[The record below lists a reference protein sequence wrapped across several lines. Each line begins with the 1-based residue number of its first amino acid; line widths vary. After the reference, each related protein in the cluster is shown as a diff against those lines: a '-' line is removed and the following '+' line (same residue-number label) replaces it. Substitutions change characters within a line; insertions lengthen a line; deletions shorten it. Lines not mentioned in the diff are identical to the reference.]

1 MCINRGIDKEDVI
14 HKYSGILCHEKNKII
29 PSAATWME
37 LEIVVLSE
45 VNQTQ
50 RDTCYMISHILY
62 DITSMQQHGWN
73 YRLSY

>member
-37 LEIVVLSE
+37 LEIVVLNE

-50 RDTCYMISHILY
+50 RNTYCMISLF
-62 DITSMQQHGWN
+62 
-73 YRLSY
+73 